1 MFTLKMK
8 ILILFE
14 QIQQT
19 SQLIKQLSWFV
30 GKILTF
36 YKIWLWHKKKKQ
48 TGTFDERATHF

>member
-8 ILILFE
+8 ILIAFK

-30 GKILTF
+30 GNISTLKSAF
-36 YKIWLWHKKKKQ
+36 
-48 TGTFDERATHF
+48 GTKN